1 MKLNKIQKQ
10 FLFDNCYVTAKVLDA
25 CEERGWQNF
34 YLKCY
39 DWKLEDIERREFGSR
54 QYYGQL
60 RLVDNGKSIMGAAT
74 KGEVDHD
81 IMLIFQDN
89 DYETLKTLK

>member
-1 MKLNKIQKQ
+1 MKLNKAQKQ
-10 FLFDNCYVTAKVLDA
+10 FLFDNYYVDAKVLDA
-25 CEERGWQNF
+25 YMERGWQNF

-39 DWKLEDIERREFGSR
+39 DWKLEDIQRREVGSR

-60 RLVDNGKSIMGAAT
+60 RLVDNGKSICGKAT
-74 KGEVDHD
+74 KGNIDHD
-81 IMLIFQDN
+81 IMLIFQNN